1 MAERRE
7 AKYNRY
13 PAWAPRFWH
22 GMRFGDWLGLLIRNR
37 FRIHPFRL
45 PTARATGILTHQQR
59 QLTKAIFREAE
70 YRQQISPKRFEALAR
85 IYHDATEKRP
95 TTS

>member
-45 PTARATGILTHQQR
+45 RVWTKKLKRTFIYEEKYGVLRFKIQTAFLVINCEEL
-59 QLTKAIFREAE
+59 
-70 YRQQISPKRFEALAR
+70 S
-85 IYHDATEKRP
+85 
-95 TTS
+95 

>member
-45 PTARATGILTHQQR
+45 PTAFAITIFTALNSIL
-59 QLTKAIFREAE
+59 F
-70 YRQQISPKRFEALAR
+70 QIPGEE
-85 IYHDATEKRP
+85 IT
-95 TTS
+95 